1 MTVHLVICTC
11 ILTSTKHPICMHEH
25 TIRGSLFWISV
36 NLEQMPFYSDRPRL
50 TPSLCLWCIYLQCW
64 LAESPTP
71 HPKQKIPLIKSE
83 SNCASQCRKKG
94 CLVLLLIIRR
104 AVESH
109 GIVREPGGQRFRNE
123 KSPRWLCVN
132 KRSGHLNKH
141 KLLINAMQTQSFAR
155 RRLFD
160 WTACALLA
168 LGSHSDIL
176 ISIVLRWVRTI
187 SVLNIDVCRSMLLLN
202 WWNKGLWGSRRRRR
216 RPGQDHTLPWK
227 PLWLALICR
236 RRMHISDQTLQTGE
250 RSNRML
256 PPEWMNFYLM
266 LVW

>member
-1 MTVHLVICTC
+1 MLHNAGKRVVLYCSSLSEGLSRLMGFCGNPEGSGSEMKNI
-11 ILTSTKHPICMHEH
+11 IA
-25 TIRGSLFWISV
+25 RG
-36 NLEQMPFYSDRPRL
+36 
-50 TPSLCLWCIYLQCW
+50 
-64 LAESPTP
+64 
-71 HPKQKIPLIKSE
+71 
-83 SNCASQCRKKG
+83 
-94 CLVLLLIIRR
+94 R
-104 AVESH
+104 A
-109 GIVREPGGQRFRNE
+109 E

-160 WTACALLA
+160 WTSCALRA

-176 ISIVLRWVRTI
+176 ISIVLRWVQTI

-202 WWNKGLWGSRRRRR
+202 WWNKGLWRRRRKRR
-216 RPGQDHTLPWK
+216 RPGQNHTLPWK
-227 PLWLALICR
+227 PFWLALICR
-236 RRMHISDQTLQTGE
+236 RHMYISDQTLQIGE

-256 PPEWMNFYLM
+256 PPMNFYLI